1 MLQLNSSKYI
11 LNNNYKTFKIS
22 AIKNIFEESNM
33 FLHNERNK
41 IKKISINSVDFVVKS
56 FKIPNTLNRIIYT
69 FFKDSK
75 AKKSYN
81 NSLRLGD
88 FCPQPVGYLEFYKS
102 KLLEKSFYISENFEF
117 DFTIREPL
125 LEVDFPEKREIF
137 REFAKFC
144 FKLHKQNI
152 IHLDFSPGNILIKK
166 GETFEFKIVDVNRM
180 RFQKLSLN
188 QRALSFAKLWAK
200 EEDLKIILNEYQKF
214 YKDGDLIELALI
226 ESQKHKNRVNFKKKI
241 KQRLK
246 K

>member
-1 MLQLNSSKYI
+1 MKI
-11 LNNNYKTFKIS
+11 VTFEKTFTDLLKNVNKYFSKSNNFIHQARNEIKI
-22 AIKNIFEESNM
+22 INYENKN
-33 FLHNERNK
+33 L
-41 IKKISINSVDFVVKS
+41 VVKS
-56 FKIPNTLNRIIYT
+56 FKIPNFINKLVYT